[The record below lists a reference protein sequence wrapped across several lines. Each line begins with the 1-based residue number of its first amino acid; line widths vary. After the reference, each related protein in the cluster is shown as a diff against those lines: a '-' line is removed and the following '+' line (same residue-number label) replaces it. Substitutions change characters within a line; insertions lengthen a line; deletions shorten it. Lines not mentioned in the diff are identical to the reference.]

1 MAGSSSREWRLVRA
15 SALHA
20 VLLAVLVASAPP
32 LRAQEARPAAVFPF
46 ELLDTSGEGEKPGQA
61 ERLALATSTLTQ
73 ALEQS
78 GRYRAVD
85 LAPLAGEIKA
95 TEPRYRCDGCWK
107 AVAKKAGAAVGVI
120 PVVHKVSTL
129 ISTMDIWIADI
140 ESDTWIAHVQGQIR
154 GDSDTAYTRGVQ
166 FLVKDR
172 LLEK

>member
-1 MAGSSSREWRLVRA
+1 MAGSSLRERRVVRA
-15 SALHA
+15 SAPHA
-20 VLLAVLVASAPP
+20 VLLAVLVASAP

-85 LAPLAGEIKA
+85 LAPLADEIKA
-95 TEPRYRCDGCWK
+95 TEPRYRCEGCWK
-107 AVAKKAGAAVGVI
+107 AVATKAGAAVAVI

-129 ISTMDIWIADI
+129 ISTMDIWIADLQ
-140 ESDTWIAHVQGQIR
+140 SDTWIAHVQGQIR

-172 LLEK
+172 LLER